1 MLYYRPQFLRR
12 EGSLCSLIKISGRA
26 DKFFLPFFFFS
37 FFLTAILDGKR
48 VHFHVVRAP
57 FLFKASK
64 RTHFLMGERGGV
76 RIFFSFLDTRT
87 VLIHPGHFPMVVVS
101 FFFLILLSFSRYIF
115 FIRQG
120 KKCELL
126 ISLP

>member
-26 DKFFLPFFFFS
+26 DKFFFPFFFF

-76 RIFFSFLDTRT
+76 RIFFFFFRYSHRSNSPRALS
-87 VLIHPGHFPMVVVS
+87 HGS
-101 FFFLILLSFSRYIF
+101 SKFFFLILLSFSRYIF

>member
-76 RIFFSFLDTRT
+76 RIFFFSFLDTRT
-87 VLIHPGHFPMVVVS
+87 VLIHLGHFPMVVVS
-101 FFFLILLSFSRYIF
+101 FFFPNSFVVFSIYIF
-115 FIRQG
+115 HTTG
-120 KKCELL
+120 EEV
-126 ISLP
+126 